1 MQMHITNTVGSQHS
15 HIQGI
20 NTRITLGICRVPT
33 VGASVARHNYKKI
46 LVEKTSTFIV
56 VTTGTQEHRKIGTRG
71 KDTAPISSI

>member
-1 MQMHITNTVGSQHS
+1 MPEAE
-15 HIQGI
+15 
-20 NTRITLGICRVPT
+20 TRLATTCIVQLPLSLNVRVTACRVPT

>member
-1 MQMHITNTVGSQHS
+1 MCATMAYLQRFNKIATQGAPQM
-15 HIQGI
+15 
-20 NTRITLGICRVPT
+20 CRVPT

-56 VTTGTQEHRKIGTRG
+56 VITGTQEHRKIGTRG